1 MEALKRRIEKDGITI
16 GDSVVKVD
24 SFLNHQMDIAL
35 LKDIAQEFA
44 RIFSDVKVDKILT
57 IEASGIGIAAITAIY
72 FNDVPVVFAK
82 KHQASNLSGDVYE
95 TKVYSFT
102 KQKENI
108 IRVDKRY
115 ISPGENVLIIDD
127 FLACGSAAA
136 GLAEII
142 EMAGANVVG
151 IGAVIEKGFQ
161 GGHAK
166 LVEKGY
172 RVESLAIIEKIVD
185 GKLIFAE

>member
-142 EMAGANVVG
+142 EMAGAKVVG

-166 LVEKGY
+166 LTEKGY